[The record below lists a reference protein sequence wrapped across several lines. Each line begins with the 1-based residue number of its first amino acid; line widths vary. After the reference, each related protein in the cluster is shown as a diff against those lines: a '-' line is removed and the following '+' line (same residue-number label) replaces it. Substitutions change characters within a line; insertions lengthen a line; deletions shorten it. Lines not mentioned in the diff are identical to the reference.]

1 MIFLSP
7 CCPGRWRVRLVLG
20 THRRLAFG
28 NEVYGSRAHRA
39 VAGPA
44 SRKSQTTRFDPREM
58 NEQSRE
64 SLKEDRNF
72 GSATR
77 SDFCR
82 AVARSV
88 CSPLTIVEPGSHPPN
103 VSISFHLVNSPKDES
118 WRYSLTAVVF
128 RSLPPHAGRHGPV
141 A

>member
-1 MIFLSP
+1 LPSRAASGFGP
-7 CCPGRWRVRLVLG
+7 RALG
-20 THRRLAFG
+20 ARRPLTFG
-28 NEVYGSRAHRA
+28 NQVLLAARQMDESNHQVR
-39 VAGPA
+39 
-44 SRKSQTTRFDPREM
+44 PREM

-128 RSLPPHAGRHGPV
+128 RSLPPHTGRHGPV